1 MYTIFLKRERKMFV
15 ICPKCAAKY
24 QIPAEI
30 ALKDGQKVQCSACQH
45 IFHFEKKQTIEE
57 NESFFDVP
65 QVPNDPILKETE
77 VVIKTEKVI
86 TQTTLPE
93 VFHPLKPMEQKKSQ
107 SWTLTLI
114 LAVILLFLIVVFWL
128 YRDSLN
134 SDINKSDIQTNRIYE
149 PKEEVQ
155 TTIKTP
161 ESEKTSIDLSETEIP
176 VFVTETEKEEKN
188 QEIPQSDVSSP
199 FSFSSI
205 QFRYQTSPEGKQLLI
220 EGKIHNDTNVSQM
233 LPEVV
238 YAKAYDQHGKILFQK
253 EIYFSKE
260 LISPFSQKSFYST
273 YIPAPAGIQWMEV
286 SCEK

>member
-30 ALKDGQKVQCSACQH
+30 ALKEGQKVQCSACQH
-45 IFHFEKKQTIEE
+45 VFHFEKKQTIEE
-57 NESFFDVP
+57 NESVFDAP
-65 QVPNDPILKETE
+65 QIPNDPILKETE

-114 LAVILLFLIVVFWL
+114 LAVVLLVLIVAFWL

-134 SDINKSDIQTNRIYE
+134 SDINKSDIQTNRIFE
-149 PKEEVQ
+149 SKEEIQRIDQ
-155 TTIKTP
+155 TA
-161 ESEKTSIDLSETEIP
+161 ESEKISTDLSETEIP
-176 VFVTETEKEEKN
+176 VFVTESELEEKN
-188 QEIPQSDVSSP
+188 QETKQFDVSSP

-220 EGKIHNDTNVSQM
+220 EGKIHNDTDVSQI
-233 LPEVV
+233 LPGVA
-238 YAKAYDQHGKILFQK
+238 YAKAYNQYGNILFQK

-260 LISPFSQKSFYST
+260 LMAPFAQKSFYST
-273 YIPAPAGIQWMEV
+273 YMPAPDGIQWMEV

>member
-30 ALKDGQKVQCSACQH
+30 ALKEGQKVQCSACQH
-45 IFHFEKKQTIEE
+45 VFHFEKKQTIEE
-57 NESFFDVP
+57 NESVFDVP
-65 QVPNDPILKETE
+65 QIPNDPILKETE

-93 VFHPLKPMEQKKSQ
+93 VFHPLKPMVQKKSQ
-107 SWTLTLI
+107 SWILTLI
-114 LAVILLFLIVVFWL
+114 LAFILLILIVVFWQ

-134 SDINKSDIQTNRIYE
+134 SDIDKTDIQTNRIYE
-149 PKEEVQ
+149 QKEEVQ
-155 TTIKTP
+155 RRSQTP
-161 ESEKTSIDLSETEIP
+161 ENKTISANLTETDIP
-176 VFVTETEKEEKN
+176 VFAAESELEEKN
-188 QEIPQSDVSSP
+188 QETKQFDVSSP

-220 EGKIHNDTNVSQM
+220 EGKIHNDTDVSQI
-233 LPEVV
+233 LPGVV
-238 YAKAYDQHGKILFQK
+238 YAKAYDQHGRILFQK

-260 LISPFSQKSFYST
+260 LMAPFAQKSFYST
-273 YIPAPAGIQWMEV
+273 YIPAPDGIQWMEV

>member
-30 ALKDGQKVQCSACQH
+30 ALKEGQKVQCSACQH

-57 NESFFDVP
+57 NESVFDAL

-86 TQTTLPE
+86 AQTALPE

-107 SWTLTLI
+107 SWALTLI

-134 SDINKSDIQTNRIYE
+134 SDINKSDIQTYRIL
-149 PKEEVQ
+149 
-155 TTIKTP
+155 
-161 ESEKTSIDLSETEIP
+161 ESEERIQPVIEISEDKEMLANLKEMDIPLFVEESVQEGEIQQ
-176 VFVTETEKEEKN
+176 VK
-188 QEIPQSDVSSP
+188 QSDSP

-220 EGKIHNDTNVSQM
+220 EGKIHNDTNVSQI
-233 LPEVV
+233 LPGVV

-260 LISPFSQKSFYST
+260 LMAPFAQKSFYST
-273 YIPAPAGIQWMEV
+273 YMPAPDGIQWMEV